1 MTLAQDLV
9 IMTAQALSRTATA
22 RGYRLADEREPLAR
36 GAVVALLRGLA
47 TEADTWRP
55 EELAALAQEIEEGQG

>member
-9 IMTAQALSRTATA
+9 IVAAQALSRTATA

-36 GAVVALLRGLA
+36 GALVALLRGLA
-47 TEADTWRP
+47 TEQDTWRP
-55 EELAALAQEIEEGQG
+55 EELAALATEIEEGQG